1 MKGNLSEKSIR
12 KITASIR
19 FVIDILFIVFAL
31 IKASSG
37 FTESASP
44 EINHSL
50 KMIIMSAAG
59 IDMLFAAGDLF
70 VPFIFRIHFVLNII
84 VTIMAFL
91 ITAAVSDGIKGLI
104 VTVLLV
110 LPFTFYTLRT
120 ALIYKNAQNE
130 LIELMKQKQNPGQN
144 SEE

>member
-1 MKGNLSEKSIR
+1 
-12 KITASIR
+12 
-19 FVIDILFIVFAL
+19 
-31 IKASSG
+31 
-37 FTESASP
+37 
-44 EINHSL
+44 
-50 KMIIMSAAG
+50 
-59 IDMLFAAGDLF
+59 
-70 VPFIFRIHFVLNII
+70 
-84 VTIMAFL
+84 MAFL
-91 ITAAVSDGIKGLI
+91 ITDAASDGIKGLI